1 MTAAEPRLIEVK
13 VQPRAKRPEVVAT
26 GPHSLTVKV
35 TAPPSRGEA
44 NEDVRKLLAVH
55 FDMPVSRVRI
65 VRGEKSRHKLIALD
79 P

>member
-1 MTAAEPRLIEVK
+1 MTPAEPRLIEVK
-13 VQPRAKRPEVVAT
+13 VQPRAKRPEVTVT

-44 NEDVRKLLAVH
+44 NEDVRELLASH
-55 FDMPVSRVRI
+55 FHVPLSRVRI
-65 VRGEKSRHKLIALD
+65 VRGEKSRHKLVSLE

>member
-13 VQPRAKRPEVVAT
+13 VQPRAKRAEVTAT

-44 NEDVRKLLAVH
+44 NEDVRELLAGH
-55 FDMPVSRVRI
+55 FHVPVSRVRI
-65 VRGEKSRHKLIALD
+65 VRGEKSRHKLVALD